1 MVLDKAMQVATEE
14 ELQALQELKE
24 QAEQA
29 EKSGDVLK
37 VIDNDIKTRELLE
50 IIIDRYVNSFNGDKA
65 LILRDVR
72 EILDNITLD
81 DVKTHESIN
90 NAKELM
96 TKLQE
101 LNGIEK
107 RQYEEWELYFLIISH
122 YLSDQQRAYYIFSFD
137 LKEIDDL
144 IMLKVSALCK
154 EKQLETLPE
163 AEQVR
168 LSQMYY
174 PLDKV
179 NFLLTQIAN
188 DKDTY
193 INTTSEKDKKQ
204 GEKALIQIKIFINFE
219 ELERQGIKTSQ
230 NITPFD
236 QEIWNICANLIF
248 QEHNTVTID
257 TIYLHMA
264 DNRPKAEQKQ
274 KIIDS
279 IKKMNVTRV
288 YLDTTNEN
296 ILYPAYELI
305 KADFPLFESSIIEAK
320 IRGQITTAIEIRSVP
335 PLFLFA
341 LKRKQ
346 MSTLPSAVY
355 NAPLKKIPENLM
367 LEQYMRRRIS
377 RNGSKNNGKILL
389 DTVYEKCNITQPYQ
403 RTRARQKIK
412 ELLDY
417 YVKLKWIKAYKMD
430 NKEIEL
436 NPKKRKTDKSKSK
449 KTSQNDKK

>member
-1 MVLDKAMQVATEE
+1 MILDKAIQVATNE
-14 ELQALQELKE
+14 ELQTLQELKE

-37 VIDNDIKTRELLE
+37 ILDNDSKTRELLD
-50 IIIDRYVNSFNGDKA
+50 IITDRYVFSLNGNKA
-65 LILRDVR
+65 LILQDVR
-72 EILDNITLD
+72 EILENITLD

-90 NAKELM
+90 NAKELI

-101 LNGIEK
+101 LSGIEK

-122 YLSDQQRAYYIFSFD
+122 YLSDQQRAYYIFGFD

-144 IMLKVSALCK
+144 IMLKVSTFK

-168 LSQMYY
+168 LTQMYY

-193 INTTSEKDKKQ
+193 IDTTSEKDKKK
-204 GEKALIQIKIFINFE
+204 GEEALIQIKIFINFE
-219 ELERQGIKTSQ
+219 ELDRQGIKTSQ
-230 NITPFD
+230 SITHFD

-248 QEHNTVTID
+248 QEHSTVTID
-257 TIYLHMA
+257 TIYLHMS

-377 RNGSKNNGKILL
+377 RNGSKNNGKIIL
-389 DTVYEKCNITQPYQ
+389 DTVYKQCNITQAYQ

-417 YVKLKWIKAYKMD
+417 YVELKWIKAYKMN

-436 NPKKRKTDKSKSK
+436 NPQKRKTDKSKSK
-449 KTSQNDKK
+449 KTSQKDKK

>member
-1 MVLDKAMQVATEE
+1 MQAATEE
-14 ELQALQELKE
+14 ELQALHELKE

-29 EKSGDVLK
+29 EKNGDVLK
-37 VIDNDIKTRELLE
+37 ILDNDSKTRELLD
-50 IIIDRYVNSFNGDKA
+50 IITDRYVFSLNGDKA
-65 LILRDVR
+65 LILQDVR
-72 EILDNITLD
+72 EILENITLD

-90 NAKELM
+90 NAKELI

-101 LNGIEK
+101 LSGIEK

-122 YLSDQQRAYYIFSFD
+122 YLSDQQRAYYIFGFD

-144 IMLKVSALCK
+144 IMLKVSTFK

-168 LSQMYY
+168 LTQMYY

-193 INTTSEKDKKQ
+193 IDTTSEKDKKK
-204 GEKALIQIKIFINFE
+204 GEEALIQIKIFINFE
-219 ELERQGIKTSQ
+219 ELDRQGIKTSQ
-230 NITPFD
+230 SITHFD

-248 QEHNTVTID
+248 QEHSTVTID
-257 TIYLHMA
+257 TIYLHMS

-377 RNGSKNNGKILL
+377 RNGSKNNGKIIL
-389 DTVYEKCNITQPYQ
+389 DTVYKQCNITQAYQ

-417 YVKLKWIKAYKMD
+417 YVELKWIKAYKMN

-436 NPKKRKTDKSKSK
+436 NPQKRKTDKSKSK
-449 KTSQNDKK
+449 KTSQKDKK

>member
-1 MVLDKAMQVATEE
+1 MQAATEE
-14 ELQALQELKE
+14 ELQALHELKE

-29 EKSGDVLK
+29 EKNGDVLK
-37 VIDNDIKTRELLE
+37 ILDNDSKTRELLD
-50 IIIDRYVNSFNGDKA
+50 IITDRYVFSLNGDKA
-65 LILRDVR
+65 LILQDVR
-72 EILDNITLD
+72 EILENITLD

-90 NAKELM
+90 NAKELI

-101 LNGIEK
+101 LSGIEK

-122 YLSDQQRAYYIFSFD
+122 YLSDQQRAYYIFGFD

-144 IMLKVSALCK
+144 IMLKVSTFK

-168 LSQMYY
+168 LTQMYY

-193 INTTSEKDKKQ
+193 IDTTSEKDKKK
-204 GEKALIQIKIFINFE
+204 GEEALIQIKIFINFE
-219 ELERQGIKTSQ
+219 ELDRQGIKTSQ
-230 NITPFD
+230 SITHFD

-248 QEHNTVTID
+248 QEHSTVTID
-257 TIYLHMA
+257 TIYLHMS

-377 RNGSKNNGKILL
+377 RNGSKNNGKIIL
-389 DTVYEKCNITQPYQ
+389 DTVYKQCNITQAYQ

-417 YVKLKWIKAYKMD
+417 YVELKWIKAYKMN

-436 NPKKRKTDKSKSK
+436 NPQKRKTDKSKSK
-449 KTSQNDKK
+449 KTSQKEKK

>member
-1 MVLDKAMQVATEE
+1 MILDKAMQAATEE
-14 ELQALQELKE
+14 ELQALHELKE

-29 EKSGDVLK
+29 EKNGDVLK
-37 VIDNDIKTRELLE
+37 ILDNDSKTRELLD
-50 IIIDRYVNSFNGDKA
+50 IITDRYVFSLNGDKA
-65 LILRDVR
+65 LILQDVR
-72 EILDNITLD
+72 EILENITLD

-90 NAKELM
+90 NAKELI

-101 LNGIEK
+101 LSGIEK

-122 YLSDQQRAYYIFSFD
+122 YLSDQQRAYYIFGFD

-144 IMLKVSALCK
+144 IMLKVSTFK

-168 LSQMYY
+168 LTQMYY

-193 INTTSEKDKKQ
+193 IDTTSEKDKKK
-204 GEKALIQIKIFINFE
+204 GEEALIQIKIFINFE
-219 ELERQGIKTSQ
+219 ELDRQGIKTSQ
-230 NITPFD
+230 SITHFD

-248 QEHNTVTID
+248 QEHSTVTID
-257 TIYLHMA
+257 TIYLHMS

-377 RNGSKNNGKILL
+377 RNGSKNNGKIIL
-389 DTVYEKCNITQPYQ
+389 DTVYKQCNITQAYQ

-417 YVKLKWIKAYKMD
+417 YVELKWIKAYKMN

-436 NPKKRKTDKSKSK
+436 NPQKRKTDKSKSK
-449 KTSQNDKK
+449 KTSQKDKK